1 VLPGGPVTAWPNADP
16 ARVCLGWQHAP
27 ARPDPGPPPPRPAG
41 EQSLRL
47 DPGWVAAQRLVE
59 GRLARPARL
68 GFAACA
74 AVAGLLVAAWLAGL
88 ITAALAGSGAL
99 AALAG
104 AATCARS
111 AILGRRRLAALIS
124 AERDRIAAANVA
136 EQRLLTVRQAEHAS
150 AYRAWRDRRTSFEQQ
165 QVWFAVAP
173 SAGID
178 RVDVA
183 GGTLAGW
190 SALLTTIAVPRLSAG
205 GQVTV
210 LDLTEGAVAADL
222 VNLAHRAGLRPL
234 VWTLPRDL
242 PRLDLGTGLG
252 TAALADVLALAVSAS
267 PEAGQTVDTSADC
280 ALLERVLGVLGPDPA
295 MAQVSAALRVLADIG
310 DPRADLRSGL
320 LTAGQLER
328 IGTLFGRGAAE
339 RVVIERAWALES
351 RLRWLNSLGSD
362 PVSMQPSRLRVAALD
377 RRYGVIGNRMLGTY
391 LTAAL
396 THMLR
401 QVSPGSPWEHV
412 LCLLGADRLRG
423 EVIDLLTD
431 ACEVSRTGLVLGY
444 RSAGEQ
450 VRERLGRG
458 NAAIAFMRLGNGAD
472 ARAASELIGTEHRFV
487 VGQLTDTVG
496 TSYSDT
502 WGDSYTSTVGTSDS
516 VADSTSVSESA
527 GHSRGRGRSRQDRF
541 APFGDFTGSS
551 SRDTSYSMSESG
563 SVSLTE
569 GISSGTSWGLSLS
582 RALGENASLGRTTQR
597 SREFLVEADELQR
610 LPPSAVIVSYP
621 GPSGRTVVLADANP
635 AIGTLPGATLPGA
648 TLPGATLPGATLRGL
663 DEERADPVVRRSGR
677 FGPAAASAVA
687 GDETGS
693 GVGVGSGV
701 RERSPNLGPPA
712 RRLDW
717 RRPA

>member
-1 VLPGGPVTAWPNADP
+1 MTAWANADP
-16 ARVCLGWQHAP
+16 ARVYLGWQHAP
-27 ARPDPGPPPPRPAG
+27 GRPDPGPPPPRPAAG
-41 EQSLRL
+41 PSLRL
-47 DPGWVAAQRLVE
+47 DPGWVAAQHLVE
-59 GRLARPARL
+59 SRLARPARL
-68 GFAACA
+68 GLAAC
-74 AVAGLLVAAWLAGL
+74 LLVAGMLAVAWLAGL

-104 AATCARS
+104 AISCARS
-111 AILGRRRLAALIS
+111 VRQGRRRLAGLIAS
-124 AERDRIAAANVA
+124 ERDRIAAANA
-136 EQRLLTVRQAEHAS
+136 AGQRLLTVRQAEHAD

-165 QVWFAVAP
+165 PVWFAVGP
-173 SAGID
+173 RAGID

-190 SALLTTIAVPRLSAG
+190 SALLTTIAVPRLNAG

-222 VNLAHRAGLRPL
+222 VSLAHRSGLRPL

-242 PRLDLGTGLG
+242 GRLDLGTGLG
-252 TAALADVLALAVSAS
+252 TGALADVLALAVSAS
-267 PEAGQTVDTSADC
+267 PQAGQTADTSADC
-280 ALLERVLGVLGPDPA
+280 ALLERVLGVLGSDPR
-295 MAQVSAALRVLADIG
+295 MAQVNAALRVLADIG

-320 LTAGQLER
+320 LTTEQLAR

-351 RLRWLNSLGSD
+351 RLRWLDQLGSD
-362 PVSMQPSRLRVAALD
+362 PASLQPSRLRVASLD

-401 QVSPGSPWEHV
+401 QARPGSPWGHV

-431 ACEVSRTGLVLGY
+431 ACELSRTGLVLGY
-444 RSAGEQ
+444 RSVPAE

-496 TSYSDT
+496 TSFTDT

-516 VADSTSVSESA
+516 VADSTSMSEST
-527 GHSRGRGRSRQDRF
+527 GRSRGRGRSRQDRF

-551 SRDTSYSMSESG
+551 SRDSSYSVSESG

-569 GISSGTSWGLSLS
+569 GLSSGTSWGLSLS
-582 RALGENASLGRTTQR
+582 RALGENASLGRTAQR

-621 GPSGRTVVLADANP
+621 GAAGRTVVLADANP
-635 AIGTLPGATLPGA
+635 AIGTLPGATMHS
-648 TLPGATLPGATLRGL
+648 L
-663 DEERADPVVRRSGR
+663 DEERADPGVRRFGR
-677 FGPAAASAVA
+677 FGVAAASTVAGDGAMAGAGLGPAGVGLGAGAGAGAVA
-687 GDETGS
+687 G
-693 GVGVGSGV
+693 
-701 RERSPNLGPPA
+701 ERFPNLGPPA
-712 RRLDW
+712 QRLDW
-717 RRPA
+717 RRPARR